1 MSKLMKQ
8 FEALVD
14 NYRITFINAP
24 VRWGQKVFGR
34 NVPTKKD
41 VRSAFLQD
49 LKMLAELAELMQDQ
63 AVLDKINGV
72 VNKQDKEI
80 AALEQEIAT
89 ITAPK

>member
-14 NYRITFINAP
+14 NYRVTFINAP
-24 VRWGQKVFGR
+24 ARWGQKVFGR
-34 NVPTKKD
+34 NVPTK
-41 VRSAFLQD
+41 
-49 LKMLAELAELMQDQ
+49 QDQ